1 MELNQKSAAGGGC
14 LIFAG
19 FILGSLIGIYLGQAS
34 YGMLIGLGTGIVLAL
49 AQWLLSRRS

>member
-1 MELNQKSAAGGGC
+1 MEPKTKSAAGGGC

-19 FILGSLIGIYLGQAS
+19 FILGSLIGIAMGQAS
-34 YGMLIGLGTGIVLAL
+34 YGMMIGLAAGIVLAL